1 MLKLFTKSISP
12 ITNAK
17 VKIYH
22 KSHIAKVNANAW
34 SGPRQQMSTL
44 SNFFHSS
51 RLRRRWRRQ
60 VPECK
65 TLPQFSHQH
74 RFSFP
79 PRQFPRHFFR
89 LHTFLVWLDFPCR
102 SCALFGFTRF
112 PTTLAFTSL
121 QASIPCPQDDSA
133 NCGRCRFNIFVHIWY
148 LKVFDDRMCGK
159 MEKICT

>member
-1 MLKLFTKSISP
+1 
-12 ITNAK
+12 
-17 VKIYH
+17 
-22 KSHIAKVNANAW
+22 
-34 SGPRQQMSTL
+34 MSTL

-60 VPECK
+60 VPEDK

-121 QASIPCPQDDSA
+121 QASIPLPARWLCKLWQVSFQHFCTHLISKSIWWQVVWE
-133 NCGRCRFNIFVHIWY
+133 NEENIYIGFY
-148 LKVFDDRMCGK
+148 LSMAIKSILPHLHPSFSRL
-159 MEKICT
+159 